1 MLKRK
6 LYKFVDIRRKT
17 KSNRIRTE
25 YSRRRHLYS
34 DYYGK
39 CKVQKN
45 LVLYEAFFGRGM
57 LCNPHAIF
65 QAFMRRNDFEH
76 FHHLW
81 VINDFEDNKNLIHEF
96 KEYDNVEFIQY
107 ESEEYLQALCK
118 AKYLI
123 NNSTFQSYF
132 IKKEEQIYINTW
144 HGIPLKTLGFDMP
157 DGNISAA
164 NTVRNF
170 ILADYLISPN
180 EFQTK
185 MYTDSYRLEGIY
197 NGSIVEFGQPRNDL
211 LFHTERSY
219 IINKLK
225 DVGVKI
231 NSNKKIIMYAP
242 TWKGTDFSDPEL
254 GLEEYFDF
262 INTISANVDM
272 DEYQVFVKP
281 HQIVYKYI
289 KDDERVNDKFIP
301 ATVDTNELLSIV
313 DILVSDY
320 SSIFFD
326 FLKTGKSILFYI
338 PDLDQYKNYRGVYL
352 PVEELPGPSTTQ
364 LTDIAK
370 WINEIDDIK
379 RENQQIYDKNVN
391 WVCCNDDGSVG
402 ERILNLLLDGKVQGK
417 LIQNFQTEKKKVLVH
432 RGGMDEN
439 GITHSFLS
447 LLNCFDYDKYDV
459 TVYVSGPKSKAAEKR
474 ILSINKNV
482 RVLMRV
488 GSWGATE
495 KEDLKR
501 AFLFEY
507 GIKNKMLMKIFP
519 NDMFKRE
526 FARCFGDIKFDYVV
540 DFSGYS
546 PFFSMLMLQAKGA
559 KKLIWQHNDM
569 LADRKRLVKG
579 KMPHDTILK
588 TVFTLYPYF
597 DKIVSCSKSVMEVNK
612 EKVANP
618 KTIRKFTYAKNTLN
632 FDRITECLDSDC
644 YLRVEGIEY
653 LIKNQELYSKS
664 SLEMEI
670 IKLPYEDNINFVT
683 MGRMSTEKNHIALI
697 KAFAKLERQYPQVR
711 LHIIGDGPLRQRIE
725 NKLVELKLTDKV
737 TLTGNISNPFAYMK
751 KCQCFVLPSIHEGQ
765 PLVLL
770 EARTLNLPLII
781 SKFSSVQDSLIK
793 NGQYLVEPNED
804 SIFEGLLAFI
814 EGRVPQYNFSA
825 EQYNQEAY
833 REFERLLD

>member
-1 MLKRK
+1 M
-6 LYKFVDIRRKT
+6 
-17 KSNRIRTE
+17 
-25 YSRRRHLYS
+25 
-34 DYYGK
+34 
-39 CKVQKN
+39 
-45 LVLYEAFFGRGM
+45 
-57 LCNPHAIF
+57 
-65 QAFMRRNDFEH
+65 
-76 FHHLW
+76 
-81 VINDFEDNKNLIHEF
+81 
-96 KEYDNVEFIQY
+96 
-107 ESEEYLQALCK
+107 
-118 AKYLI
+118 
-123 NNSTFQSYF
+123 
-132 IKKEEQIYINTW
+132 
-144 HGIPLKTLGFDMP
+144 
-157 DGNISAA
+157 
-164 NTVRNF
+164 
-170 ILADYLISPN
+170 
-180 EFQTK
+180 
-185 MYTDSYRLEGIY
+185 
-197 NGSIVEFGQPRNDL
+197 
-211 LFHTERSY
+211 
-219 IINKLK
+219 
-225 DVGVKI
+225 
-231 NSNKKIIMYAP
+231 
-242 TWKGTDFSDPEL
+242 
-254 GLEEYFDF
+254 
-262 INTISANVDM
+262 
-272 DEYQVFVKP
+272 
-281 HQIVYKYI
+281 
-289 KDDERVNDKFIP
+289 
-301 ATVDTNELLSIV
+301 
-313 DILVSDY
+313 
-320 SSIFFD
+320 
-326 FLKTGKSILFYI
+326 
-338 PDLDQYKNYRGVYL
+338 
-352 PVEELPGPSTTQ
+352 
-364 LTDIAK
+364 
-370 WINEIDDIK
+370 
-379 RENQQIYDKNVN
+379 
-391 WVCCNDDGSVG
+391 
-402 ERILNLLLDGKVQGK
+402 
-417 LIQNFQTEKKKVLVH
+417 LVH

-447 LLNCFDYDKYDV
+447 LLNCFDYEKYDV

-519 NDMFKRE
+519 TDMFKRE
-526 FARCFGDIKFDYVV
+526 FVRCFGDIKFDYVV

-597 DKIVSCSKSVMEVNK
+597 DKIVSCSRSVMEVNK
-612 EKVANP
+612 EKVANS

-644 YLRVEGIEY
+644 YLRMEGIEY

-670 IKLPYEDNINFVT
+670 IKLPYENNINFVT

-711 LHIIGDGPLRQRIE
+711 LHIIGDGPLRQQIE

-781 SKFSSVQDSLIK
+781 SKFSSVQDSLIQ
-793 NGQYLVEPNED
+793 NGQYLVESNED
-804 SIFEGLLAFI
+804 SIYEGLLAFI

>member
-1 MLKRK
+1 M
-6 LYKFVDIRRKT
+6 
-17 KSNRIRTE
+17 
-25 YSRRRHLYS
+25 
-34 DYYGK
+34 
-39 CKVQKN
+39 
-45 LVLYEAFFGRGM
+45 
-57 LCNPHAIF
+57 
-65 QAFMRRNDFEH
+65 
-76 FHHLW
+76 
-81 VINDFEDNKNLIHEF
+81 
-96 KEYDNVEFIQY
+96 
-107 ESEEYLQALCK
+107 
-118 AKYLI
+118 
-123 NNSTFQSYF
+123 
-132 IKKEEQIYINTW
+132 
-144 HGIPLKTLGFDMP
+144 
-157 DGNISAA
+157 
-164 NTVRNF
+164 
-170 ILADYLISPN
+170 
-180 EFQTK
+180 
-185 MYTDSYRLEGIY
+185 
-197 NGSIVEFGQPRNDL
+197 
-211 LFHTERSY
+211 
-219 IINKLK
+219 
-225 DVGVKI
+225 
-231 NSNKKIIMYAP
+231 
-242 TWKGTDFSDPEL
+242 
-254 GLEEYFDF
+254 
-262 INTISANVDM
+262 
-272 DEYQVFVKP
+272 
-281 HQIVYKYI
+281 
-289 KDDERVNDKFIP
+289 
-301 ATVDTNELLSIV
+301 
-313 DILVSDY
+313 
-320 SSIFFD
+320 
-326 FLKTGKSILFYI
+326 
-338 PDLDQYKNYRGVYL
+338 
-352 PVEELPGPSTTQ
+352 
-364 LTDIAK
+364 
-370 WINEIDDIK
+370 
-379 RENQQIYDKNVN
+379 N
-391 WVCCNDDGSVG
+391 WACCNDDGSVG
-402 ERILNLLLDGKVQGK
+402 ERILNLVLDGKVQGK
-417 LIQNFQTEKKKVLVH
+417 LIKNFQTEKKKVLVH

-447 LLNCFDYDKYDV
+447 LLNCFDYEKYDV

-519 NDMFKRE
+519 TDMFKRE
-526 FARCFGDIKFDYVV
+526 FVRCFGDIKFDYVV

-597 DKIVSCSKSVMEVNK
+597 DKIVSCSRSVMEVNK
-612 EKVANP
+612 EKVANS

-644 YLRVEGIEY
+644 YLRMEGIEY

-670 IKLPYEDNINFVT
+670 IKLPYENNINFVT

-711 LHIIGDGPLRQRIE
+711 LHIIGDGPLRQQIE

-781 SKFSSVQDSLIK
+781 SKFSSVQDSLIQ
-793 NGQYLVEPNED
+793 NGQYLVESNED
-804 SIFEGLLAFI
+804 SIYEGLLAFI